1 MPRSNTIYLKSQ
13 SGRTESFEDF
23 RKRLSKLG
31 TSEGMRF
38 RELRSL
44 LMKEAQPLVTEARR
58 QAYEG
63 AVKGPRIK
71 TRDGKAASKSAKGA
85 FYNLYNTI
93 NKFKNKGTLKAY
105 VVVSLRSENKSP
117 AGAYYAKWFL
127 GGSKKFK
134 AKDYIGKAVRST
146 SVVEKAQRMM
156 QKHIQKRITSILR

>member
-38 RELRSL
+38 REVRKVL
-44 LMKEAQPLVTEARR
+44 LKEAQPLVTEARN
-58 QAYEG
+58 QAYAGSQEKKGGRLQTMGKGG
-63 AVKGPRIK
+63 AAFRNLYGSIGKWANKG
-71 TRDGKAASKSAKGA
+71 TEKAYVIVGLRGQNKRPAGA
-85 FYNLYNTI
+85 FYAVWQMFGGTA
-93 NKFKNKGTLKAY
+93 KNF
-105 VVVSLRSENKSP
+105 E
-117 AGAYYAKWFL
+117 
-127 GGSKKFK
+127 
-134 AKDYIGKAVRST
+134 AKDFLGKAVRST